1 MTSVNCL
8 DIFDA
13 VYVNV
18 KRIYL
23 AEYDA
28 IKIKNKT
35 VAESATENERLTK
48 TELAEPVSVTNV
60 NSLEA
65 EGSTTETVRESVE
78 KVKEESVAADIRQ
91 EIEEKFPFI
100 MASFCSNLAK
110 LDKLY
115 RELRG
120 DEAQPE
126 FSSCFIDVS
135 DDFPLSARFVFPSI
149 MYASSLVL
157 IDLNE
162 KKSDD
167 FYAKYVDSVSEIANE
182 IGFLSG
188 STVEKYPY

>member
-1 MTSVNCL
+1 MAELNCI

-18 KRIYL
+18 KRSYL

-28 IKIKNKT
+28 VKIKNKT
-35 VAESATENERLTK
+35 VSESNTEDERLTK
-48 TELAEPVSVTNV
+48 TELSDPVTVTNI

-65 EGSTTETVRESVE
+65 EGATTETVRESVE
-78 KVKEESVAADIRQ
+78 RVEEASVVADIRQ

-100 MASFCSNLAK
+100 MASFCGNLAK
-110 LDKLY
+110 LDEIY
-115 RELRG
+115 RKLRG
-120 DEAQPE
+120 DDPQPE
-126 FSSCFIDVS
+126 FSSYFIDVS
-135 DDFPLSARFVFPSI
+135 DDFPLSERFVFAAI

-167 FYAKYVDSVSEIANE
+167 FYEKYVDSVSGIANE